1 MHCYI
6 DKPLSRATSVLA
18 PHGWLRSIDSGIN
31 FCKSS
36 RRLRR
41 QVHLANQ
48 HHCCSVGGCPPLIL
62 PLSGFSSATCTS
74 GDQFIRLPSSSI
86 SREGSLVSM
95 GRFSIRGRR
104 SPPHTIAFIYAPLP
118 CLIIPFLTT
127 MLFCSLVSLV
137 SSLHLYSTL
146 VSASGFNVSRYGH
159 LSSVSNIGLHDA
171 QNTVVSL
178 VPPLHMLSMTLVHAV
193 HCQHHYRRSG

>member
-1 MHCYI
+1 MKVCSFVRLLDGSDMHCYI

-36 RRLRR
+36 RHLRR

-104 SPPHTIAFIYAPLP
+104 SPPYTVAFIYAPFP
-118 CLIIPFLTT
+118 CLIIPFFDHHAL
-127 MLFCSLVSLV
+127 LFPCFPCFIVTPL
-137 SSLHLYSTL
+137 LYPC
-146 VSASGFNVSRYGH
+146 F
-159 LSSVSNIGLHDA
+159 GLW
-171 QNTVVSL
+171 V
-178 VPPLHMLSMTLVHAV
+178 
-193 HCQHHYRRSG
+193 